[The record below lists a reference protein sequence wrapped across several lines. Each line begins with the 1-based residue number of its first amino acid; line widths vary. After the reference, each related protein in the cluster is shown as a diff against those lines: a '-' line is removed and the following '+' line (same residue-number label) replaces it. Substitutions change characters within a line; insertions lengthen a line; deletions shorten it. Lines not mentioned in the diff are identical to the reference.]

1 MIEGIIVNTLVKGG
15 VYALLAIGFS
25 LIFGVAR
32 MLNLAHTAFYMLAA
46 YALYTCS
53 LLLGLNPG
61 SAIVLALVVAFLM
74 SVGTY
79 SLFVLF
85 RLRPVVSIILSA
97 VIAVLLIWFGT
108 GFVLGMGEA
117 TGEVS
122 LTKAIILSLV
132 FAMFIT
138 GGTYK
143 LFIDRIREHHVT
155 VLLVTLALAMVFQEY
170 ILVVPAFGGHYLGA
184 PAFVTGYWHIIGV
197 KVSYQHLMTFGAV
210 FLVLVG
216 VWALLSKTRLGIA
229 IRATAQDTE
238 VANLMGI
245 DVSRILLIVM
255 GLASGLAAIAG
266 VLVAP
271 TLVLEPH
278 MWMPPFIMMMAIIVL
293 GGLGSIKGSFI
304 GAFILAF
311 VEVLVVYLLPTG
323 AFLKGAF
330 ALAVMVAV
338 LVFRPEGLFGV
349 VFEEERL

>member
-1 MIEGIIVNTLVKGG
+1 MIAGILVNTLVKGG

-46 YALYTCS
+46 YALYTCAY
-53 LLLGLNPG
+53 LLGLDPV
-61 SAIVLALVVAFLM
+61 SSIVLALGVAFLM

-79 SLFVLF
+79 SLFVFF
-85 RLRPVVSIILSA
+85 RLPSIVSIILSA
-97 VIAVLLIWFGT
+97 VIALLLIWFGT
-108 GFVLGMGEA
+108 GFILGMG
-117 TGEVS
+117 GDVS
-122 LTKAIILSLV
+122 LTKAVILSAIFSL
-132 FAMFIT
+132 FIA
-138 GGTYK
+138 GGAYK
-143 LFIDRIREHHVT
+143 LFIERIREHHIT
-155 VLLVTLALAMVFQEY
+155 VLLITLALAMVFQEY
-170 ILVVPAFGGHYLGA
+170 IFLMPAFGGHYLGA
-184 PAFVTGYWHIIGV
+184 PSFVSGYWEIIGV
-197 KVSYQHLMTFGAV
+197 KVSYQNLLTLGASL
-210 FLVLVG
+210 LVLLG
-216 VWALLSKTRLGIA
+216 VWALLSKTKLGIA

-255 GLASGLAAIAG
+255 GIASGLAAIAG
-266 VLVAP
+266 ILVAP

-304 GAFILAF
+304 GAFILAL
-311 VEVLVVYLLPTG
+311 VEVLVVYLLPKG

-330 ALAVMVAV
+330 ALLVMVGV